1 MAKFVVFTTF
11 TSQELRTQHRAEHRV
26 YLHKLVEQGSLLVA
40 GPFEDEESGGMMVFE
55 AESAET
61 VTELVNADP
70 FTTGG
75 VFATTTIRPFML
87 VAGQVG

>member
-11 TSQELRTQHRAEHRV
+11 TTQELRTKHRAEHRA
-26 YLHKLVEQGSLLVA
+26 YLHNLVEQGLLLVA
-40 GPFEDEESGGMMVFE
+40 GPFEDDESGGMMVFE
-55 AESAET
+55 AESAEA
-61 VTELVNADP
+61 VSELVDADP